1 MNTEG
6 ALTIMAY
13 SQALPLNVL
22 EIYSGDEYK
31 SSLFH
36 IQKAFWF
43 YINSYRH
50 TFTENLQSLQI
61 QQGSNRGF
69 RRPLPFSISRRMVLI
84 FSKFILVT
92 SKLF

>member
-13 SQALPLNVL
+13 SQALSLNVL

-31 SSLFH
+31 SSLFL
-36 IQKAFWF
+36 
-43 YINSYRH
+43 NSKSILVLYK
-50 TFTENLQSLQI
+50 
-61 QQGSNRGF
+61 QQ
-69 RRPLPFSISRRMVLI
+69 PFSISRRMVLI